1 MIIATTRV
9 FRCHAEMTEALAR
22 AGFLY
27 LFLCFKASR
36 AEEQTCAL
44 EHRMVELTA
53 EEQNKEK
60 EWLEM
65 RTVSETSGT
74 TLTTPLFEL

>member
-27 LFLCFKASR
+27 LFLCLKSSR

-60 EWLEM
+60 RVARNENRLRDLWDNVNHT
-65 RTVSETSGT
+65 TV
-74 TLTTPLFEL
+74 

>member
-60 EWLEM
+60 RVARNENRLRDLWDNVNHT
-65 RTVSETSGT
+65 TV
-74 TLTTPLFEL
+74 

>member
-60 EWLEM
+60 RVARNEYRLRDLWDNVNHT
-65 RTVSETSGT
+65 TV
-74 TLTTPLFEL
+74 